1 VHRAVHRCRTS
12 CDIEA
17 QGYPGRSMSPTIQIL
32 RLSKWP
38 DYQFRPSLAPV
49 IFHKIKLTL
58 SHASSSA
65 ASSRPALFC
74 SLLMYLN
81 RYSLHLEIHKARVRG
96 FEVFCMLY
104 LASQQFCHI
113 QVARSPTEEFLH
125 RETYV
130 PQTFVYSAHV
140 APPFAIRV
148 HLPLRL
154 VLYLA
159 GLA

>member
-38 DYQFRPSLAPV
+38 DYPFRPSLAPV
-49 IFHKIKLTL
+49 IFYKIKLTL

-104 LASQQFCHI
+104 LASQQSVTYKLQGLPRKNFYT
-113 QVARSPTEEFLH
+113 ARLMYLRRSFTARMLPH
-125 RETYV
+125 HSRSGYTY
-130 PQTFVYSAHV
+130 
-140 APPFAIRV
+140 
-148 HLPLRL
+148 
-154 VLYLA
+154 LYV
-159 GLA
+159 